1 MIIGFTGTQKGMSAY
16 QMEQVKFKIKQLNDS
31 IGSSTLWGNRFTEAH
46 HGDCIGADEQ
56 FHNICVELGI
66 PVVIHPPENDSKRA
80 FCQSGTILAPKDY
93 IARNHDIV
101 DAVEYMIATPFEFN
115 EQLRSGTWATIR
127 YAKKKKKSIITIFRE
142 EKLNDSI

>member
-16 QMEQVKFKIKQLNDS
+16 QMHRVEELLKQYHP
-31 IGSSTLWGNRFTEAH
+31 ECVH
-46 HGDCIGADEQ
+46 HGDCTGADEQ
-56 FHNICVELGI
+56 FHNIAVKLGI

-101 DAVEYMIATPFEFN
+101 DAVDNMIATPFEFN

-127 YAKKKKKSIITIFRE
+127 YARKKNKKIALIYRKVE
-142 EKLNDSI
+142 